1 MTVKELIEKL
11 QGAVTG
17 TSQDL
22 AGVKVNGFPVLR
34 VDVKNHTINIIA
46 DDGEEHYES

>member
-1 MTVKELIEKL
+1 MTVRELIESL
-11 QGAVTG
+11 QSAVMG

-34 VDVKNHTINIIA
+34 VDVNNHSVNIIA
-46 DDGEEHYES
+46 DDGEGHYES